1 MGGKKPAAGGG
12 EGSKK
17 AQGQA
22 RKADAAASKAAA
34 GDAKREAAEAAEW
47 NKGAKSN
54 AKQSVLSFVSCSSMY
69 SRHFP
74 KGRLSTQCL
83 GPGPRSAGLPPPRF
97 ISHTLLSMPHV
108 GMRNPFPA
116 FPKTQIRPPVLRCI
130 FGYTVPADRAEPQGL
145 TPC

>member
-83 GPGPRSAGLPPPRF
+83 GPGPRSAGLPPP
-97 ISHTLLSMPHV
+97 
-108 GMRNPFPA
+108 
-116 FPKTQIRPPVLRCI
+116 PPVYITHL
-130 FGYTVPADRAEPQGL
+130 TVYAPRWHEESLSCLPQDANPPSSPTVHL
-145 TPC
+145 WIHCAC